1 MWTFSICGLLILLCW
16 WVQGI
21 SPCFHLP
28 WVGICLSTIP
38 SWCCCSGSQST
49 CHGSACSQISHSLY
63 LSGFLSFSCLD
74 RSVLFQTPS
83 SVLPFA
89 ASHMKAENLENSQ
102 CCVSSCELN
111 IMPQVLYLLELLGKT
126 FPTLRKHPKG
136 MDANKAKAPRPQ
148 QCDPV

>member
-1 MWTFSICGLLILLCW
+1 MWTFSIGGLLVLLCW

-21 SPCFHLP
+21 SPCFHMP
-28 WVGICLSTIP
+28 WVSICLSTIP
-38 SWCCCSGSQST
+38 SWCCRSGSQST

-102 CCVSSCELN
+102 CCASSCELN

-126 FPTLRKHPKG
+126 FPTLRKHPKS
-136 MDANKAKAPRPQ
+136 MDANKAKAPRPR